1 MTGSLDLHGERF
13 FQTWTRLA
21 KTATP
26 GDDFLLLQHAV
37 NWEPGQEL
45 VLVTTAVKDSREWH
59 QNEQLTVKSVVANPM
74 NEVGSVVY
82 LTSKVQHVH
91 LANDAYQGE
100 VGLLTRTIKIQGAED
115 SIPADP
121 DPLNCKGNGK
131 AHQGDSRYGD
141 RSRPCAKTQLTGY
154 GGHVMIHHM
163 GVGFVEGVE
172 LFRMGQTN
180 VLGRYPMHFHLLE
193 KRCPGCYFRD
203 SSVHESYY
211 RCISIHGTHN
221 IFVSENVA
229 FDVTGF
235 CYYLEDGVE
244 EDNTISF
251 NLAAHVHPIGAVA
264 QGGTGQTLP
273 LAYASD
279 TLTIPA
285 DVAASGFYITNL
297 HNKIVGNAASGG
309 WSGYSLPVLHRALGP
324 HKDLNFRPSNRVVL
338 EFDGNTAHSTGWW
351 WKHTGA
357 IYSGGA
363 LFYQGNKLVYNAGRA
378 FDIMRVPCTVDPCT
392 KGPNFDC
399 NQFKCPQLERAWNRI
414 TNTKVFLVPGTG
426 ISSWNGGMEVVKY
439 DAHDVGLGLAS
450 LSPTG
455 FWIDQMNV
463 ECRTGEKW
471 AMPPDAEPKQ
481 VHASGFFWYDTL
493 QEHIVT
499 NSVFRNC
506 GWRSGYSLYEPS
518 SDRGCNGNM
527 HNGCHEDS
535 TTFGFVT
542 HSDLHTPELMQGT
555 KNLKFDNCGRRFQL
569 KDYKA
574 NNNPSTVSG
583 RGQNWLDMDGS
594 ASGLDEPT
602 IIGSGLLAAGL
613 WWTVDDDVVHD
624 PQGPLK
630 FIKKN
635 SGPERGLGHIRFHW
649 DSTVHSQVGK
659 AQCGNGN
666 GNPCPA
672 YGYIRHWGPKF
683 DGPNNFWMPVTAN
696 PEIVGPTGGF
706 GWFLK
711 LNGGSPKNL
720 KIDTAEI
727 SVSTPLML
735 ATAYPRGTT
744 FNVYA
749 QAGSGCN
756 YLNKNRYSCKE
767 TFTKVNSV
775 SQVRFSTG
783 NVYHFDSSSGLLY
796 VRIVQMPDDFVGDKS
811 WHRWDYNTP
820 SAWETGAYALER
832 FSRGGVTLPTGKPGK
847 SYVMIEATCS
857 SNWNSKY
864 CSQKALSWAKPSVC
878 SAGYQQ
884 VAYDKCC
891 KGTGPARQCEFAN
904 GANVNKLA
912 STEED
917 GGESGGGGGGMGGGP
932 LMGIV
937 VGAIAVAGLVG
948 AIAYRMWSRRRSP
961 IDDVSVGS
969 QGLTVSRVD
978 ACLSDVDTCLSAA
991 RTESSEQPI
1000 KHSSDTIDPDGMEL
1014 TRTHSLP
1021 DKFFECDSTLAINA
1035 ADDKPAPSA

>member
-1 MTGSLDLHGERF
+1 VTIPANSKVVITKAVAEKLGKITIPKTSELIFGENANGITIDSDGFDVSGALRAGSEKCRLQKPLTITLHGSRNQLPNTPTHSNSWIKGLSVTGSLNLHGERF

-21 KTATP
+21 KTADK
-26 GDDFLLLQHAV
+26 GDKFLLLQHAV
-37 NWEPGQEL
+37 NWKPGQEV

-59 QNEQLTVKSVVANPM
+59 QNEQLTVESVVPNPM

-91 LANDAYQGE
+91 LANSAYQAE
-100 VGLLTRTIKIQGAED
+100 VGLLTRTIKVQGAED
-115 SIPADP
+115 SIPTDP
-121 DPLNCKGNGK
+121 DPMNCKGTGP
-131 AHQGDSRYGD
+131 AHKGDSRHGD
-141 RSRPCAKTQLTGY
+141 RSRPCANKQLTGY
-154 GGHVMIHHM
+154 GGHIMIHHM
-163 GVGFVEGVE
+163 GVGYVEGVE

-193 KRCPGCYFRD
+193 NRCPGCYFRD
-203 SSVHESYY
+203 SSVHQSYY

-221 IFVSENVA
+221 IFVSENVG
-229 FDVTGF
+229 FDITGF

-251 NLAAHVHPIGAVA
+251 NLAAHVHPIGAIA
-264 QGGTGQTLP
+264 QGGGGQTLP
-273 LAYASD
+273 LAKEST

-297 HNKIVGNAASGG
+297 HNTIVGNAASGG
-309 WSGYSLPVLHRALGP
+309 WAGYSLPVLHRAVGP
-324 HKDLNFRPSNRVVL
+324 HKDLNFRPSNRIVK

-363 LFYQGNKLVYNAGRA
+363 LFYQNDKLVYNAGRA

-392 KGPNFDC
+392 KGPKFDC

-414 TNTKVFLVPGTG
+414 TNTKVFLTPGTG

-455 FWIDQMNV
+455 FWIDKMNV
-463 ECRTGEKW
+463 ECRTGERW
-471 AMPPDAEPKQ
+471 VMPPDAHPKNIDG
-481 VHASGFFWYDTL
+481 SGFFWYDTL

-499 NSVFRNC
+499 RSTFRNC
-506 GWRSGYSLYEPS
+506 GWKDGYNEYDQSP
-518 SDRGCNGNM
+518 DRGCNGNVK
-527 HNGCHEDS
+527 NGCHSSS

-555 KNLKFDNCGRRFQL
+555 KGLKFENCGRRFQL
-569 KDYKA
+569 KDYTSKKS
-574 NNNPSTVSG
+574 NTVSG
-583 RGQNWLDMDGS
+583 RGQNWLDVDGS
-594 ASGLDEPT
+594 ASGQDGPT
-602 IIGSGLLAAGL
+602 IIGSGLAAAGL

-630 FIKKN
+630 FIKKIRN
-635 SGPERGLGHIRFHW
+635 RGLAHIRFHW
-649 DSTVHSQVGK
+649 NGPLHYSVGK
-659 AQCGNGN
+659 GQICGNGD
-666 GNPCPA
+666 GKPCVA
-672 YGYIRHWGPKF
+672 HGYIRHWGPKF
-683 DGPNNFWMPVTAN
+683 DGPNSKWMPVTAN

-727 SVSTPLML
+727 DVSTPLIL

-744 FNVYA
+744 FTVYA

-756 YLNKNRYSCKE
+756 YLNKNHYSCKE
-767 TFTKVNSV
+767 TFSKVDSV
-775 SQVRFSTG
+775 SKVRSSTG

-796 VRIVQMPDDFVGDKS
+796 VRIVQMPDDFVGDKMFDGTPK
-811 WHRWDYNTP
+811 WHHWDHDTR

-847 SYVMIEATCS
+847 SYVIIKANCNSWDNVHCS
-857 SNWNSKY
+857 VKPNSN
-864 CSQKALSWAKPSVC
+864 AKPEVC
-878 SAGYQQ
+878 GSKAQ
-884 VAYDKCC
+884 VAYDKC
-891 KGTGPARQCEFAN
+891 A
-904 GANVNKLA
+904 
-912 STEED
+912 
-917 GGESGGGGGGMGGGP
+917 
-932 LMGIV
+932 
-937 VGAIAVAGLVG
+937 
-948 AIAYRMWSRRRSP
+948 
-961 IDDVSVGS
+961 
-969 QGLTVSRVD
+969 
-978 ACLSDVDTCLSAA
+978 
-991 RTESSEQPI
+991 
-1000 KHSSDTIDPDGMEL
+1000 
-1014 TRTHSLP
+1014 
-1021 DKFFECDSTLAINA
+1021 
-1035 ADDKPAPSA
+1035 